1 MNNQDAGLPSEGAR
15 LRKLTIV
22 PVSREAIDARKVE
35 FHRRSARALIVCY
48 AGAVTIVVSLI
59 VGLWLLFAG
68 ASMVASVLLGCAGVL
83 CLFFAIIVLDPGSS
97 PFADSDSLVEFSRE
111 LERIS
116 PETDYIR
123 DAMYRLQQ
131 DQGGDILWDQLSQAE
146 EEYRRVEVSQLFLSL
161 PKNAGSQAG

>member
-1 MNNQDAGLPSEGAR
+1 
-15 LRKLTIV
+15 
-22 PVSREAIDARKVE
+22 
-35 FHRRSARALIVCY
+35 
-48 AGAVTIVVSLI
+48 
-59 VGLWLLFAG
+59 
-68 ASMVASVLLGCAGVL
+68 MVASVLLGCAGVL